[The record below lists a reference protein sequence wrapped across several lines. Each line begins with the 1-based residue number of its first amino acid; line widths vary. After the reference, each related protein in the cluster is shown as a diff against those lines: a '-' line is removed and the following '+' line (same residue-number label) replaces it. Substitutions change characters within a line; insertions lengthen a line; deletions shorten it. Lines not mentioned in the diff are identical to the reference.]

1 MRRSK
6 FEPTHWTQQDTK
18 FATYVRLQET
28 DDEIYRPSTP
38 LPRPNT
44 APLPNEKTPLVLELE
59 SSSESSSS
67 GYHTPLNLPAMEEHV
82 AAIIPN
88 QQDPQAQNE
97 VQAGNQGQNEVQAGE
112 QQGQNQGQDGN
123 QGQNQG
129 QDGNQ
134 EQNQGQDGNQ
144 GQNQGQ
150 DGNQGQNQGLARQNQ
165 NQVQRGQNLQGIFSC
180 CACLQ
185 YWLHDKWTVTNRS
198 MLNII

>member
-1 MRRSK
+1 M
-6 FEPTHWTQQDTK
+6 
-18 FATYVRLQET
+18 RLQET

-44 APLPNEKTPLVLELE
+44 APLPNEKTPLVLESS
-59 SSSESSSS
+59 SSSESSSR
-67 GYHTPLNLPAMEEHV
+67 YHTPLNLPAVEEHV

-88 QQDPQAQNE
+88 QQDPQAQNDG
-97 VQAGNQGQNEVQAGE
+97 QA
-112 QQGQNQGQDGN
+112 
-123 QGQNQG
+123 
-129 QDGNQ
+129 
-134 EQNQGQDGNQ
+134 GNQ

-150 DGNQGQNQGLARQNQ
+150 DGNQGPNQGQDGNQGPNQGQARQNQ

>member
-6 FEPTHWTQQDTK
+6 FKPTHLTQQDTK

-59 SSSESSSS
+59 LESSSESSSS

-88 QQDPQAQNE
+88 QQDPQAQNDG
-97 VQAGNQGQNEVQAGE
+97 QA
-112 QQGQNQGQDGN
+112 GN

-129 QDGNQ
+129 QA
-134 EQNQGQDGNQ
+134 GNQ
-144 GQNQGQ
+144 GQNQVQ
-150 DGNQGQNQGLARQNQ
+150 ARQNQ
-165 NQVQRGQNLQGIFSC
+165 HQVQRARGQNLQGIFSC